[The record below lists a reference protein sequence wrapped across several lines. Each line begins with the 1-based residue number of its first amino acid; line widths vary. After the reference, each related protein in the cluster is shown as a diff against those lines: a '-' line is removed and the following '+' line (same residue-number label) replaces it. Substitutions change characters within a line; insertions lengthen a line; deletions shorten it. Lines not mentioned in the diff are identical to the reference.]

1 MPLYMTSLSSRSWN
15 SLLCRG
21 SDMVEFGDVVLLG
34 GGVMSACWRSSE
46 VREML
51 GVSRARLDYLVRL
64 DGVVRVVSRDRVYF
78 EEDVLRLREL
88 DGRVRRVPLRGRR
101 RKEG

>member
-1 MPLYMTSLSSRSWN
+1 
-15 SLLCRG
+15 
-21 SDMVEFGDVVLLG
+21 
-34 GGVMSACWRSSE
+34 MSACWRSSE

-64 DGVVRVVSRDRVYF
+64 DGQVRVVSRDRVYF